1 MSIYSEHAL
10 GYLTD
15 DEFKQAVRDEAW
27 LDKVREAES
36 ECDDDDEDEDAD
48 DAEEGED

>member
-15 DEFKQAVRDEAW
+15 DEFEQAVRDEAW
-27 LDKVREAES
+27 LDKVREAEC
-36 ECDDDDEDEDAD
+36 ECDDEDDEDAD

>member
-36 ECDDDDEDEDAD
+36 DRDDEDT
-48 DAEEGED
+48 EEGED

>member
-15 DEFKQAVRDEAW
+15 DEFEQAVRDEAW

-36 ECDDDDEDEDAD
+36 ERDDYDDEDAD

>member
-36 ECDDDDEDEDAD
+36 ECENEEEDTD
-48 DAEEGED
+48 

>member
-36 ECDDDDEDEDAD
+36 ERDDEDAD
-48 DAEEGED
+48 DADEGED

>member
-10 GYLTD
+10 GYLD
-15 DEFKQAVRDEAW
+15 EDEFKQAVRDEAW

-36 ECDDDDEDEDAD
+36 ECDDYDEDEDA
-48 DAEEGED
+48 EEV